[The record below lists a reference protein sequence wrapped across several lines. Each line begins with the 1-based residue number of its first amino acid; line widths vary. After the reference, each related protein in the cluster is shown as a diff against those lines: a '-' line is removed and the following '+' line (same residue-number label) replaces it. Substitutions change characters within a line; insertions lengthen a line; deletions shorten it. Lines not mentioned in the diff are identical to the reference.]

1 MLSENLKVYELVT
14 YIDKMV
20 SAIPNKGVIECYSND
35 EADYAM
41 KYLTS
46 LGYKVQC
53 TTDNKTYSIKY
64 VKRK

>member
-14 YIDKMV
+14 YIDTMV
-20 SAIPNKGVIECYSND
+20 SVIPKGVIELYSKD
-35 EADYAM
+35 EADYAI
-41 KYLTS
+41 KYLTE

>member
-14 YIDKMV
+14 YIDTMV
-20 SAIPNKGVIECYSND
+20 SVIPKGVIEFYSND

-53 TTDNKTYSIKY
+53 TTDNETYSIKY